1 MESSARR
8 VRVTRA
14 AILPDPVRIAR
25 GLHAP
30 ETGARL
36 LFFSGGSS
44 LRGLSRT
51 LIRYTHHSRHV
62 ITPFD
67 SGGSS
72 AKLRAAFRMPAV
84 GDLRNRLMAL
94 ADTSVLGNPE
104 IYRLFALRLPED
116 EAAGALRMRLERM
129 ARGRDEL
136 VDAVPEPLRSL
147 VRRHIRF
154 FLDAMPARFDLRGAN
169 VGNLVLAAGYL
180 NQGRSLDS
188 VLYLFSRLVEV
199 RGVVRPVVDENLHLV
214 AELADGSRVVGQHAL
229 TGAQA
234 EALPAPI
241 RRLWLTRSRRSAE
254 PHRPRISES
263 VDDLIRTADLICYPV
278 GSFWTSLIATL
289 LPEGVA
295 DAIAA
300 TDVPRVYVP
309 NPGHDPEEAGMGLV
323 EKVTTLRSV
332 LRSGASRR
340 VPTERLLQFVLVDEA
355 RGGVTRATRRAIEK
369 LGVEVVP
376 VPLVTEKSTPYVD
389 DERLA
394 EALLS
399 MA

>member
-1 MESSARR
+1 MEPSSR
-8 VRVTRA
+8 VRITRSVT
-14 AILPDPVRIAR
+14 LPDPVRLAR
-25 GLHAP
+25 ALHAP

-44 LRGLSRT
+44 LRGVSRT
-51 LIRYTHHSRHV
+51 LVHYTHHSRHV

-72 AKLRAAFRMPAV
+72 AKLRTAFRMPAV

-104 IYRLFALRLPED
+104 MYRLFALRLPDDATPE
-116 EAAGALRMRLERM
+116 ELRDRLERM
-129 ARGRDEL
+129 AKGREEF
-136 VDAVPEPLRSL
+136 VRAVPEPLRSI
-147 VRRHIRF
+147 VRRHIGF
-154 FLDAMPARFDLRGAN
+154 FRDAMPARFDLRGAN

-214 AELADGSRVVGQHAL
+214 AELADGSRVVGQHRL
-229 TGAQA
+229 TGEHAA
-234 EALPAPI
+234 ALPAPI
-241 RRLWLTRSRRSAE
+241 RRLWLTRSKRSAE
-254 PHRPRISES
+254 PCRPRISES

-309 NPGHDPEEAGMGLV
+309 NSGHDPEEAGMELA
-323 EKVTTLRSV
+323 EKVATLISV
-332 LRSGASRR
+332 LRSGASKR
-340 VPTERLLQFVLVDEA
+340 VPTERLLQFVLVDAA
-355 RGGVTRATRRAIEK
+355 RTRTTRATRRAVEK
-369 LGVEVVP
+369 LGVQVID
-376 VPLVTEKSTPYVD
+376 VPLVTDESAPYVD

-394 EALLS
+394 ETLLS

>member
-1 MESSARR
+1 VESPANR
-8 VRVTRA
+8 VRVTRSA
-14 AILPDPVRIAR
+14 TLPDPVRIAR

-72 AKLRAAFRMPAV
+72 AKLRTAFRMPAV

-116 EAAGALRMRLERM
+116 ATAAELRLRLERM
-129 ARGRDEL
+129 AEGRDEL
-136 VDAVPEPLRSL
+136 VDAVPEPLRSI

-229 TGAQA
+229 TGERA

-241 RRLWLTRSRRSAE
+241 RRLWLTKSKASAD
-254 PHRPRISES
+254 PYRPRISEA
-263 VDDLIRTADLICYPV
+263 VDDLVRTADLICYPV
-278 GSFWTSLIATL
+278 GSFWTSLVATL
-289 LPEGVA
+289 LPEGVS

-300 TDVPRVYVP
+300 TDVPKVYVA
-309 NPGHDPEEAGMGLV
+309 NPGHDPEEAGMGLL

-332 LRSGASRR
+332 LQAGTSKR
-340 VPTERLLQFVLVDEA
+340 VPSARLLQFVLVDA
-355 RGGVTRATRRAIEK
+355 GRSGTTRATLRAVEK
-369 LGVEVVP
+369 LGVNVIDA
-376 VPLVTEKSTPYVD
+376 PLVTDESAPYVD

-394 EALLS
+394 EVLLS